1 MANTYFTHAIRDA
14 IAEEMR
20 IDPSVFVF
28 GEDIDKSVLG
38 PTQGLVGE
46 FGAVRIRNTP
56 ISEQAVLG
64 SVIGASLT
72 GLRPIMDFM
81 FASFFYVAMDQIA
94 NQAARLSYMSGGQV
108 NVPIVILA
116 GVGPQGQAGSQ
127 HSESPHSLLMGVA
140 GLKVVLPSTA
150 ADAKGLMASAIRD
163 PNPVVFLMDISLS
176 GTRGEIPAGAASVP
190 LGVADVKRE
199 GTDVTVVAI
208 GSAVGKS
215 LLAADE
221 LERKG
226 VSVEV
231 VDPRSLVPL
240 DLETI
245 LTSVR
250 KTGRLV
256 VADPGRRTCGFA
268 AEVAALVVDRAWD
281 DLDAPPVRV
290 TWPDV
295 PVPYSPALEYAC
307 TVNADDVVSGI
318 ERVLAYSRSS
328 RV

>member
-1 MANTYFTHAIRDA
+1 M
-14 IAEEMR
+14 
-20 IDPSVFVF
+20 
-28 GEDIDKSVLG
+28 
-38 PTQGLVGE
+38 
-46 FGAVRIRNTP
+46 
-56 ISEQAVLG
+56 
-64 SVIGASLT
+64 
-72 GLRPIMDFM
+72 
-81 FASFFYVAMDQIA
+81 
-94 NQAARLSYMSGGQV
+94 
-108 NVPIVILA
+108 
-116 GVGPQGQAGSQ
+116 
-127 HSESPHSLLMGVA
+127 
-140 GLKVVLPSTA
+140 
-150 ADAKGLMASAIRD
+150 
-163 PNPVVFLMDISLS
+163 
-176 GTRGEIPAGAASVP
+176 
-190 LGVADVKRE
+190 KRE

-256 VADPGRRTCGFA
+256 VAEPGRRTCGFA
-268 AEVAALVVDRAWD
+268 AEIAALVVDRAWD

-295 PVPYSPALEYAC
+295 PIPYSPALEYAC
-307 TVNADDVVSGI
+307 SVNADDVVSGI